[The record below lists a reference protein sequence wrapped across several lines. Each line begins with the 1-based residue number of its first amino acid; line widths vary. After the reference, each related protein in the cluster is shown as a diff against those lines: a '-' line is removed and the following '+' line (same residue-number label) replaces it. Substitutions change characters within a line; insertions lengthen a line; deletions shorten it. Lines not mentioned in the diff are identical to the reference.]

1 MPPDSDNVVVA
12 GTGDV
17 YVAPEGTALP
27 ADLAALI
34 APWANLGYIG
44 EDGATFTMSR
54 DQEDV
59 NAWQSQDPVRVLVTN
74 EPKTVEFELLEFG
87 SPDVVELALRGG
99 AIAVAAGVAT
109 FTPPVA
115 GASDVRALVVE
126 AEDDGATFRFC
137 FAAVALSGDVEWQ
150 LVKSDATRFPLE
162 FAVQA
167 GGWKIVTDH
176 PSWVAA
182 AIAGDAIAGAA
193 GREVTA
199 DAIVASI
206 ESVSDADLE
215 LLEAD
220 SRVTVKKAVAAEKE
234 RRAAA
239 LQAG

>member
-87 SPDVVELALRGG
+87 SPDAVQLALRGG
-99 AIAVAAGVAT
+99 TITVAAGVAT
-109 FTPPVA
+109 LAPPVA
-115 GASDVRALVVE
+115 GSQDVRAMVIE

-137 FAAVALSGDVEWQ
+137 YSRVALSDDVELQ
-150 LVKSDATRFPLE
+150 LVKSDATRLPLT
-162 FAVQA
+162 FGVQS
-167 GGWKIVTDH
+167 GGWKILTDH
-176 PSWVAA
+176 PAWVAA
-182 AIAGDAIAGAA
+182 AVAFEGATADEIIASIGSDTPDETLAVLAGD
-193 GREVTA
+193 
-199 DAIVASI
+199 D
-206 ESVSDADLE
+206 
-215 LLEAD
+215 
-220 SRVTVKKAVAAEKE
+220 RVTVK
-234 RRAAA
+234 RAAKA
-239 LQAG
+239 EQADRQRRGA